1 MKKAIR
7 NIIYVIIF
15 LLSTSI
21 VIMIGQTIGSSN
33 SSSSSSASSSS
44 SLSSYVIQ
52 GKIIDE
58 AGKPLNKISIQTSRV
73 NDNYRQSVLTNC
85 DGAFVF
91 DGLSSGLY
99 TFILFL
105 NDDSYSLVNEIEN
118 INLSGNQNIF
128 NLQDIVLKK
137 EVKPSW
143 GPLH

>member
-21 VIMIGQTIGSSN
+21 VIMIGQTIGSNN

-85 DGAFVF
+85 DGEFVF

-99 TFILFL
+99 SFILFL

-137 EVKPSW
+137 EKPSW

>member
-1 MKKAIR
+1 MKKAIK

-21 VIMIGQTIGSSN
+21 VIMIGQTIGSNN

-85 DGAFVF
+85 DGEFVF

-99 TFILFL
+99 SFILFL

-137 EVKPSW
+137 EKPSW

>member
-1 MKKAIR
+1 MKKAIK

-21 VIMIGQTIGSSN
+21 VIMIGRTIGSSN

-58 AGKPLNKISIQTSRV
+58 AGRPLNKISIQTSRV
-73 NDNYRQSVLTNC
+73 NDYYQSVLTNC
-85 DGAFVF
+85 DGEFVF
-91 DGLSSGLY
+91 NGLSSGLY

>member
-7 NIIYVIIF
+7 NIICIIVF

-44 SLSSYVIQ
+44 SLSGYVIQ

-58 AGKPLNKISIQTSRV
+58 AGKPLNKINIQTSRV
-73 NDNYRQSVLTNC
+73 NDYYRQSVLTNC
-85 DGAFVF
+85 DGEFVF

-99 TFILFL
+99 TFTLFL

-118 INLSGNQNIF
+118 INLSGNQNVF

-137 EVKPSW
+137 ELKTNW

>member
-1 MKKAIR
+1 MKKAIK

-33 SSSSSSASSSS
+33 SSSSSSS

-85 DGAFVF
+85 DGEFVF

-137 EVKPSW
+137 EVKPTW

>member
-1 MKKAIR
+1 MKKAIK

-44 SLSSYVIQ
+44 SLSGYVIQ

-73 NDNYRQSVLTNC
+73 NDYYHQSVLTNC
-85 DGAFVF
+85 DGEFVF
-91 DGLSSGLY
+91 NGLSSGLY

-128 NLQDIVLKK
+128 YLQDIVLKK
-137 EVKPSW
+137 EIKATW

>member
-1 MKKAIR
+1 MKKAIK

-15 LLSTSI
+15 LLSISI
-21 VIMIGQTIGSSN
+21 VIMIGQTIGSNN
-33 SSSSSSASSSS
+33 SSSSSNASSSS

-85 DGAFVF
+85 DGEFVF

-99 TFILFL
+99 SFILFL

-137 EVKPSW
+137 EKPSW

>member
-1 MKKAIR
+1 MKKAIK

-21 VIMIGQTIGSSN
+21 VIMIGQTIGSNN

-85 DGAFVF
+85 DGEFVF

-99 TFILFL
+99 SFILFL

-118 INLSGNQNIF
+118 INLSGTQNIF

-137 EVKPSW
+137 EKPSW

>member
-21 VIMIGQTIGSSN
+21 VIMIGQTIGSNN
-33 SSSSSSASSSS
+33 SSSSSSASSGS
-44 SLSSYVIQ
+44 SLSGYVIQ

-58 AGKPLNKISIQTSRV
+58 AGKPLNKINIQTSRV
-73 NDNYRQSVLTNC
+73 NDYYRQSVLTNC
-85 DGAFVF
+85 DGEFVF

-99 TFILFL
+99 AFTLFL

-118 INLSGNQNIF
+118 INLSGNQNVF

-137 EVKPSW
+137 ELKTNW

>member
-33 SSSSSSASSSS
+33 SSSSSSASISS
-44 SLSSYVIQ
+44 SLSGYVIQ

-58 AGKPLNKISIQTSRV
+58 TGKPLNKINIQTSKV
-73 NDNYRQSVLTNC
+73 NDHYCQSVLTNC
-85 DGAFVF
+85 DGEFVF

-128 NLQDIVLKK
+128 YLQDIVLKK
-137 EVKPSW
+137 EIKATW

>member
-1 MKKAIR
+1 MKKAIK

-33 SSSSSSASSSS
+33 SSSSSASSSS
-44 SLSSYVIQ
+44 SLSGYVIQ

-58 AGKPLNKISIQTSRV
+58 TGKPLNKINIQTSKV
-73 NDNYRQSVLTNC
+73 NDYYRQSVLTNC
-85 DGAFVF
+85 DGEFVF

-128 NLQDIVLKK
+128 YLQDIVLKK
-137 EVKPSW
+137 EIKATW

>member
-1 MKKAIR
+1 MKKAIK

-21 VIMIGQTIGSSN
+21 VIMIGQTIGSNN

-44 SLSSYVIQ
+44 SLSGYVIQ

-58 AGKPLNKISIQTSRV
+58 AGKPLNKISIQTSKV
-73 NDNYRQSVLTNC
+73 NDHYCQSVLTNC
-85 DGAFVF
+85 DGEFVF

-105 NDDSYSLVNEIEN
+105 NDD
-118 INLSGNQNIF
+118 
-128 NLQDIVLKK
+128 
-137 EVKPSW
+137 
-143 GPLH
+143 

>member
-21 VIMIGQTIGSSN
+21 VIMIGQTIGSNN
-33 SSSSSSASSSS
+33 SSSSHESCH
-44 SLSSYVIQ
+44 SY
-52 GKIIDE
+52 E
-58 AGKPLNKISIQTSRV
+58 H
-73 NDNYRQSVLTNC
+73 YCQSVLTNC
-85 DGAFVF
+85 DGEFVF

-137 EVKPSW
+137 EVKPTW